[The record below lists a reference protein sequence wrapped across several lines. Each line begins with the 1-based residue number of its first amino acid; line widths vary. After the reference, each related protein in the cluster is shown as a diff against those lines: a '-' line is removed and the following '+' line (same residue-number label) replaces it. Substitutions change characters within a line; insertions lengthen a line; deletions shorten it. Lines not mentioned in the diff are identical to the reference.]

1 MKRLV
6 WISDIMKIKELRQ
19 KSTRELQ
26 VLLEQS
32 QKKLSQLRFDLNSKK
47 LKNVREIPLNKKLI
61 AKILTIL
68 KEKEYAEDKK
78 QS

>member
-1 MKRLV
+1 
-6 WISDIMKIKELRQ
+6 MKIKELRQ

-47 LKNVREIPLNKKLI
+47 LKNVREIPLSKRLI

-78 QS
+78 